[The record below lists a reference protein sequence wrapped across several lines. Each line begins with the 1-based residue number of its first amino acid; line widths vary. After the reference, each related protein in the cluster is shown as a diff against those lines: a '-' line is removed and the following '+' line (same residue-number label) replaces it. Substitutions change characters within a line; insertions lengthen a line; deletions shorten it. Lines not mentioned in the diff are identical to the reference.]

1 MRYGRTLA
9 KLAKA
14 ASGCYT
20 EPMATPC
27 TIAPM
32 TDEPPRADDYGP
44 REIARLIG
52 VSEDTVRRMIDD
64 GEFGEV
70 DVDWYWTRRKKHKGH
85 RRVSMDAVHRYLR
98 DTGLSGKEDS

>member
-1 MRYGRTLA
+1 
-9 KLAKA
+9 
-14 ASGCYT
+14 
-20 EPMATPC
+20 
-27 TIAPM
+27 M
-32 TDEPPRADDYGP
+32 TDEPQRVDDYGP
-44 REIARLIG
+44 REIARLLG